1 MAPAVTRS
9 LPLRVSLPQCRTRR
23 KHMIVPVS
31 LPAHQVLLLGDR
43 FTSRLR
49 FHHVKSQRRVACAH
63 GISFDANMNLVTVYS
78 DANCNNDA
86 QAASLGGTCTT
97 FPFTVQ
103 SYSVDCV
110 SVNSN
115 MGDIEASVS
124 DGTNESET
132 NAQTPTPSTEQTSL
146 STGAFSMGTSTTLA
160 TMILPSSS
168 ATSPLPQE
176 STQPTS
182 TPSTFTTKTS
192 TLSPMPI
199 TTNNNLMNNVSPPA
213 AATTHSSHAPSS
225 SATNTSSSS
234 NNNSNTNLSR
244 NGEIVVGVVI
254 PGVSII
260 VTILIC
266 IDQRRRHQKGDTNM
280 ANIIDMLRNYRHGSV
295 RAYAPVFEVAPRAA
309 TRGPDMEEGR
319 PF

>member
-1 MAPAVTRS
+1 
-9 LPLRVSLPQCRTRR
+9 
-23 KHMIVPVS
+23 MIVPVS

-63 GISFDANMNLVTVYS
+63 GISFDANVNLVTVYS
-78 DANCNNDA
+78 DANCIYDA

-103 SYSVDCV
+103 SYSVDCT

-124 DGTNESET
+124 DGASESET

-146 STGAFSMGTSTTLA
+146 GTGAISVGTSTTSA
-160 TMILPSSS
+160 TTMWPSSS
-168 ATSPLPQE
+168 ATSSLPQK
-176 STQPTS
+176 SAQPTS
-182 TPSTFTTKTS
+182 TPYTLTTKTTTS
-192 TLSPMPI
+192 SPMPI
-199 TTNNNLMNNVSPPA
+199 TTNNNLMNNIAPPA

-225 SATNTSSSS
+225 SATNTSSNS

-266 IDQRRRHQKGDTNM
+266 IDQRRRHQRGDTNM
-280 ANIIDMLRNYRHGSV
+280 ANIIDMLRKSR
-295 RAYAPVFEVAPRAA
+295 RASLGTEASAFEMPTRAA
-309 TRGPDMEEGR
+309 TRRLDIEEGR